1 LSEAETFIAADWGT
15 SHLRLFLCRGRSV
28 LEQRQ
33 GPGVAAL
40 SSAAD
45 GNARAPAFA
54 QTLSTSIAPWIEAQG
69 EVPVWIAGMAG
80 SRNGWREAPYVPC
93 PVDAPALARSVLR
106 FGADGHTVTIAPGVR
121 CTNSL
126 GAPDVMRGEET
137 QIVGALARDPRIGSG
152 RHVVALPGTHTKW
165 ALLDEGRLTMFHTSV
180 SGELYAVLRDHSILA
195 RAGADAGDAATETSI
210 EGFERG
216 LARSRERAALP
227 LSHLLF
233 EVRSRQL
240 LDGAPRHEALAFLSG
255 LIVGQDVEGAMR
267 LLRDEL
273 SAAQAVTVIGSAQL
287 AHLYRIALND
297 RNLEAQTVDAAEA
310 TVCGLHEI
318 AHAH

>member
-1 LSEAETFIAADWGT
+1 LNEAEAFIAADWGT

-33 GPGVAAL
+33 GPGVAEL
-40 SSAAD
+40 SGTPD
-45 GNARAPAFA
+45 GAARAQAFA
-54 QTLSTSIAPWIEAQG
+54 QTLATSIAPWIEAHG
-69 EVPVWIAGMAG
+69 EVPIWIAGMAG
-80 SRNGWREAPYVPC
+80 SRNGWHEAQYVPC
-93 PVDAPALARSVLR
+93 PVDASALARSVLR
-106 FGADGHTVTIAPGVR
+106 FESERHNIAIVPGVR

-137 QIVGALARDPRIGSG
+137 QIVGAVARDQRIGRG

-195 RAGADAGDAATETSI
+195 RAGAGAGDIETETSV

-216 LARSRERAALP
+216 LARSREREALP

-273 SAAQAVTVIGSAQL
+273 RVAQAVTVIGSSQL
-287 AHLYRIALND
+287 THLYRIALND
-297 RNLEAQTVDAAEA
+297 RNLEARTVDAAEA
-310 TVCGLHEI
+310 TIWGLHEI
-318 AHAH
+318 AHAN